1 MSRDPYPG
9 EPYDETVEEEVVET
23 RRTRVPVEREVVR
36 RRYVSAGDPLGGMI
50 GLIVVLL
57 VILLILEL
65 LGIINLTTRF

>member
-23 RRTRVPVEREVVR
+23 RRTTVPVEREVVR
-36 RRYVSAGDPLGGMI
+36 RHYASAGDPLGGLI